1 MSPPSPLL
9 QQILQQLESVKPS
22 ARGFSA
28 RCPAHD
34 DRGPSLSIKEGEDGR
49 VLVHCFAGCTPQEVV
64 TELGLVMAD
73 LFPANG
79 KTRRPPPA
87 AGVTRTA
94 LRAAVEFEQEVLY
107 FIAYDRVKGKSISP
121 TDAAR
126 ERLARQRI
134 ELARRAE

>member
-9 QQILQQLESVKPS
+9 QWFLQRLESVKPS

-34 DRGPSLSIKEGEDGR
+34 DRGPSLSIKEGEGSR
-49 VLVHCFAGCTPQEVV
+49 VLVHCFAGCAFQDVV
-64 TELGLVMAD
+64 AALGLTPAD

-79 KTRRPPPA
+79 KLRCPPPA
-87 AGVTRTA
+87 PGVTRTA
-94 LRAAVEFEQEVLY
+94 LGAAVEIEKAVLVMV
-107 FIAYDRVKGKSISP
+107 ASDRADGISISP
-121 TDAAR
+121 ADAAR

-134 ELARRAE
+134 ELARRTE